1 MPLVQAEEDVWIKKF
16 IVELRVVPS
25 IVDSIYLCCNNNGV
39 IVHAKENKSHQW
51 SKLILI
57 CFHLIQEKC
66 RQPTLENVVDLLM
79 EHLA

>member
-39 IVHAKENKSHQW
+39 IVHAKENKSHQ
-51 SKLILI
+51 
-57 CFHLIQEKC
+57 
-66 RQPTLENVVDLLM
+66 
-79 EHLA
+79 